1 MLIDIFSI
9 VAFGCIVGS
18 LLFCGLYVILEV
30 IFEFDFKIKII
41 GRNFILITCILIITS
56 IINFNTKTETY
67 SVNAKYTAK
76 YTKNGP
82 CDELNCTN
90 LYGHLYGHAHYIFT
104 NSHGKKMDICSE
116 GKRTLNSD
124 ISPSKIKVIHLRIN
138 RLKIVTFYSFKKG

>member
-41 GRNFILITCILIITS
+41 GRNFILITCVLIITS

-67 SVNAKYTAK
+67 SVNEK
-76 YTKNGP
+76 YTKIIP
-82 CDELNCTN
+82 CDEFDYNAV
-90 LYGHLYGHAHYIFT
+90 HVHYIFT

-116 GKRTLNSD
+116 GKHTLNSD

-138 RLKIVTFYSFKKG
+138 RLKIVTFYSLKKG

>member
-9 VAFGCIVGS
+9 VAFGCVVGS

-30 IFEFDFKIKII
+30 IFEFDFKIKTI
-41 GRNFILITCILIITS
+41 GRNFILITCVLIIIL
-56 IINFNTKTETY
+56 IINFNTKTEVY
-67 SVNAKYTAK
+67 SVNAKYTK
-76 YTKNGP
+76 ITS
-82 CDELNCTN
+82 CELNYN
-90 LYGHLYGHAHYIFT
+90 NVHDHYIFT

-138 RLKIVTFYSFKKG
+138 RLKIITIYSFKKG